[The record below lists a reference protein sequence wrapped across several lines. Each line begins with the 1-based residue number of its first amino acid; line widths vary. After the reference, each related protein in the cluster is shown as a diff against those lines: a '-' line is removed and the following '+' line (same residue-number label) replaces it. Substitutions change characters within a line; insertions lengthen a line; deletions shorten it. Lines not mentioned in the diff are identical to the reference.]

1 MKQHVILL
9 SLLCLSLPLAAQT
22 TSNQKKSVSQEI
34 EQIEKK
40 TMVGT
45 VLDENQ
51 EPLPGATIRL
61 EGTQTGTVT
70 DAEGNF
76 SILVSGRRPTLIISY
91 VGMETVNLELAPNV
105 KFAKVVMKPMVT
117 LMSEVVVTGYQNLKR
132 ENATGAYQQISSEDM
147 DKRFTGNITANLEGK
162 IAGLVMNPTKSGEEA
177 LTIRGVSSFN
187 AKTSP
192 LIVVDGLP
200 IEGGL
205 ETVNPYEVENIT
217 VLKDAAAA
225 AIYGARA
232 SNGVIVITTKRAQKE
247 RLTVDFNADLIIS
260 EKQKYDNF
268 NWASAA
274 EIIQLEKY
282 NFDAIK
288 KANSTVMDG
297 MVNDFEGGRIYSY
310 SPVMRLMMQ
319 NYMGQ
324 LNDADL
330 NATLNQW
337 SRNDYR
343 KEWQK
348 IHDRTQIDQQYN
360 LALRVQG
367 KTLSSSIVA
376 NYSYGNRGVQKEH
389 DSALNFKYDGE
400 LKVAPWM
407 NLNFGVN
414 LINSRSRSHASSTYS
429 DMNSYMAYESMY
441 NADGSLARMEG
452 DVWLG
457 EEALGDATYGLKD
470 HSFNMAEE
478 MNRNF
483 TNYRYTNIRSHVDA
497 LFKLPVEG
505 WTVQTQFQ
513 YEDINARSRTL
524 YEADSYHMRNIYNL
538 YTTAESVQE
547 WVDDPNFDWF
557 DPNIDWFDPH
567 LGQMQITNTKV
578 YHAIPDGGLLSTYH
592 ALNRFYT
599 FRAQTHYAHEF
610 GRHAVDAL
618 AGLEYRETHSTSDN
632 DLRYGYDHDTQTN
645 LNVMTDWAFLNNPT
659 TGVLGADYPVYGA
672 STNFDTTDVLHRYFS
687 WYFTANYVY
696 DKRYSLSASYRV
708 DKTDLFGTDPKFRSR
723 PLWSVGASWNM
734 HNEAFM
740 KQVSF
745 VDALKLRVSYGLTG
759 NIDSSATSY
768 LTAKLSNNSLNGNLM
783 GSLQT
788 PPNDQLRWEKTSTWN
803 VGADFALF
811 GYRLNGSLDYY
822 HKSGSDLLTLTDLDI
837 TTGWSSLTINNGE
850 MTNTG
855 IELQLDG
862 RILPAK
868 RRSDI
873 GVNLGF
879 NIAWNK
885 NKVTKVLHEAKSGSE
900 YMGMQLHEGYP
911 LNSIFSID
919 YAGIVEKD
927 GTYYVGWKDKEGQVH
942 TESVGSATFTIDDCV
957 YSGSSTPTVTGALM
971 PEITWHGFSLSAMFN
986 FYGGH
991 YMRVGNEAWSSN
1003 IGGLNG
1009 YRSTF
1014 GQGAVSRDLLRYW
1027 QGDKDVPANGYAAI
1041 NYSNMNYGR
1050 YRHTNVVHAD
1060 YIKLRNLVLG
1070 YTFDK
1075 KLCRRIGLDNLRLRV
1090 QMNNICTWAANS
1102 QGIDPEA
1109 MNVLTGTPTYATPRS
1124 YTMSLSFNL

>member
-1 MKQHVILL
+1 MKQTIILL
-9 SLLCLSLPLAAQT
+9 FLCLSLPLAAQT
-22 TSNQKKSVSQEI
+22 KGNRRNNVSQEMA
-34 EQIEKK
+34 QIKKK
-40 TMVGT
+40 TVVGT
-45 VLDENQ
+45 VLDENE

-76 SILVSGRRPTLIISY
+76 SILVSGRRPTLVISY
-91 VGMETVNLELAPNV
+91 VGMETYSAEILPDY
-105 KFAKVVMKPMVT
+105 KYMRIIMKPMVT
-117 LMSEVVVTGYQNLKR
+117 MMNEVVVTGYQNLKR
-132 ENATGAYQQISSEDM
+132 ENATGAYQQISAEEM
-147 DKRFTGNITANLEGK
+147 DKRFTGNISANLEGK
-162 IAGLVMNPTKSGEEA
+162 IPGLVFTPGKSGEEA
-177 LTIRGVSSFN
+177 LTIRGVGTFN
-187 AKTSP
+187 AKSSP

-232 SNGVIVITTKRAQKE
+232 SNGVVVITTKRAQKE
-247 RLTVDFNADLIIS
+247 RLTIDFNADLIIS
-260 EKQKYDNF
+260 EKQNYDNL

-288 KANSTVMDG
+288 KASSSVMESIQ
-297 MVNDFEGGRIYSY
+297 NDFSRNRIYSY
-310 SPVMRLMMQ
+310 SPVMRLLMQ
-319 NYMGQ
+319 NHLGQ
-324 LNDADL
+324 LTDADL
-330 NATLNQW
+330 NATLNRW
-337 SRNDYR
+337 STNDYR
-343 KEWQK
+343 KEWQN

-389 DSALNFKYDGE
+389 DSSLSFKYDGE
-400 LKVAPWM
+400 LKAAPWM
-407 NLNFGVN
+407 TLNFGVN
-414 LINSRSRSHASSTYS
+414 LLNNRSRSHAYNTYS
-429 DMNSYMAYESMY
+429 DMNSFMAYESMY
-441 NADGSLARMEG
+441 NPDGSLARMEG
-452 DVWLG
+452 NVWLG
-457 EEALGDATYGLKD
+457 EEVLGEEIYGLKD
-470 HSFNMAEE
+470 HSFNMVEE
-478 MNRNF
+478 MDRNL
-483 TNYRYTNIRSHVDA
+483 TNYRYTNVRSHVDA

-524 YEADSYHMRNIYNL
+524 YEADSYMMRNLYNL
-538 YTTAESVQE
+538 YTTAETVQE
-547 WVDDPNFDWF
+547 WVVDPDFDWF
-557 DPNIDWFDPH
+557 DPNIDWWDPH
-567 LGQMQITNTKV
+567 LGQMQVTNTKV
-578 YHAIPDGGLLSTYH
+578 FHAIPEGGLLSTSH
-592 ALNRFYT
+592 TLNRFYT

-610 GRHAVDAL
+610 GRHAIDAL
-618 AGLEYRETHSTSDN
+618 AGLEYRQTHTTTDN
-632 DLRYGYDHDTQTN
+632 DLRYGYSYDTQTN
-645 LNVMTDWAFLNNPT
+645 LNVMTDWAFLNKPT

-672 STNFDTTDVLHRYFS
+672 PTSFATTDVLHRYFS
-687 WYFTANYVY
+687 WYFTGNYVF
-696 DKRYSLSASYRV
+696 DKRYSLSGSYRV

-723 PLWSVGASWNM
+723 PLWSVGGSWNI

-740 KQVSF
+740 QSCSW

-768 LTAKLSNNSLNGNLM
+768 LTAKLSNNYLNGNLM
-783 GSLQT
+783 GGLQT

-803 VGADFALF
+803 VGTDFALF

-822 HKSGSDLLTLTDLDI
+822 RKSGTDLLTVTDLDI
-837 TTGWSSLTINNGE
+837 TTGWSSLTINSGE

-885 NKVTKVLHEAKSGSE
+885 NKVTKVSHAAESGSE
-900 YMGMQLHEGYP
+900 YLRMSLHEGYP
-911 LNSIFSID
+911 LHSLFSIN
-919 YAGIVEKD
+919 YTGIVEKD
-927 GTYYVGWKDKEGQVH
+927 GTYFVGWKDKEGVEH
-942 TESVGSATFTIDDCV
+942 TESVGSATFTVDDCV
-957 YSGSSTPTVTGALM
+957 YSGSYTPKVTGAIM
-971 PEITWHGFSLSAMFN
+971 PEVTWNGFSLSAMFN

-991 YMRVGNEAWSSN
+991 YMRIDNDVWISS
-1003 IGGLNG
+1003 IGGMNG
-1009 YRSTF
+1009 YKNSF
-1014 GQGAVSRDLLRYW
+1014 GMGAVSRDLLRFW
-1027 QGDKDVPANGYAAI
+1027 QGDKDVPANGYPTI
-1041 NYSNMNYGR
+1041 NYSKMDYGR
-1050 YRHTNVVHAD
+1050 YRHTNVVNAG
-1060 YIKLRNLVLG
+1060 YVKLRNLVLG

-1090 QMNNICTWAANS
+1090 QMNNVCTWAANS

-1109 MNVLTGTPTYATPRS
+1109 MNVVSGTPTYATPRS

>member
-1 MKQHVILL
+1 MKQSIILL
-9 SLLCLSLPLAAQT
+9 LLCLSLPLAAQT
-22 TSNQKKSVSQEI
+22 KGNRRNNVSQEI
-34 EQIEKK
+34 SQIEKK
-40 TMVGT
+40 TVVGT
-45 VLDENQ
+45 VLDENE

-61 EGTQTGTVT
+61 EGTQSGTVT

-76 SILVSGRRPTLIISY
+76 SILVSGRRPTLVISY
-91 VGMETVNLELAPNV
+91 VGMETYSAEILPDC
-105 KFAKVVMKPMVT
+105 KYMRIIMKPMVT
-117 LMSEVVVTGYQNLKR
+117 MMNEVVVTGYQNLKR
-132 ENATGAYQQISSEDM
+132 ENATGAYQQISAEEM
-147 DKRFTGNITANLEGK
+147 DKRFTGNISANLEGK
-162 IAGLVMNPTKSGEEA
+162 IPGLVYTPGKSGEEA
-177 LTIRGVSSFN
+177 LTIRGVGTFN
-187 AKTSP
+187 AKSSP

-232 SNGVIVITTKRAQKE
+232 SNGVVVITTKRAQKE
-247 RLTVDFNADLIIS
+247 RLTIDFNADLIIS
-260 EKQKYDNF
+260 EKQDYDNF

-288 KANSTVMDG
+288 KASSSVMES
-297 MVNDFEGGRIYSY
+297 MENDFSRGRIYSY
-310 SPVMRLMMQ
+310 SPVMRLLMQ
-319 NYMGQ
+319 NHLGQ
-324 LNDADL
+324 LTNADL
-330 NATLNQW
+330 DATLNRW
-337 SRNDYR
+337 STNNYR
-343 KEWQK
+343 KEWQD

-389 DSALNFKYDGE
+389 DSSLSFKYDGE
-400 LKVAPWM
+400 LKAAPWLT
-407 NLNFGVN
+407 LNFGVN
-414 LINSRSRSHASSTYS
+414 LLNNRLRSHAYNTYS
-429 DMNSYMAYESMY
+429 DMNSFMAYESMY
-441 NADGSLARMEG
+441 NPDGSLARMEG
-452 DVWLG
+452 AVYLG
-457 EEALGDATYGLKD
+457 EEALGEEVYGLKD
-470 HSFNMAEE
+470 HSFNMVEE
-478 MNRNF
+478 MDRNF
-483 TNYRYTNIRSHVDA
+483 NDYRYTNVRSHVDA

-524 YEADSYHMRNIYNL
+524 YEADSYMMRNLYNL
-538 YTTAESVQE
+538 YTTAETVQE
-547 WVDDPNFDWF
+547 WVVDPDFDWW
-557 DPNIDWFDPH
+557 DPNIDWWDPH
-567 LGQMQITNTKV
+567 LGQMQVTNTKV
-578 YHAIPDGGLLSTYH
+578 FHAIPEGGLLSTSH
-592 ALNRFYT
+592 TLNRFYT
-599 FRAQTHYAHEF
+599 YRAQTHYAREF
-610 GRHAVDAL
+610 GRHAIDAL
-618 AGLEYRETHSTSDN
+618 AGLEYRQTHTTTDS
-632 DLRYGYDHDTQTN
+632 DLRYGYSHDTQTN
-645 LNVMTDWAFLNNPT
+645 LNVMTDWAFLNKPT

-672 STNFDTTDVLHRYFS
+672 PTSFATTDVLHRYFS
-687 WYFTANYVY
+687 WYFTGNYVF

-723 PLWSVGASWNM
+723 PLWSVGGSWNL

-740 KQVSF
+740 KSCSW

-768 LTAKLSNNSLNGNLM
+768 LTAKLSNNYLNGNLM
-783 GSLQT
+783 GGLQT

-803 VGADFALF
+803 VGTDFALF

-822 HKSGSDLLTLTDLDI
+822 RKSGTDLLTVTDLDI
-837 TTGWSSLTINNGE
+837 TTGWSSLTINSGK
-850 MTNTG
+850 MTNRG

-885 NKVTKVLHEAKSGSE
+885 NKVTKVSHAAESGSE
-900 YMGMQLHEGYP
+900 YLRMSLHEGYP
-911 LNSIFSID
+911 LHSLFSIN
-919 YAGIVEKD
+919 YTGIVEKD
-927 GTYYVGWKDKEGQVH
+927 GTYFVGWKDKEGVEH
-942 TESVGSATFTIDDCV
+942 TESVGSATFTVDDCV
-957 YSGSSTPTVTGALM
+957 YSGSYTPKVTGAIM
-971 PEITWHGFSLSAMFN
+971 PEVTWNGFSLSAMFN

-991 YMRVGNEAWSSN
+991 YMRIDNDVWNSS
-1003 IGGLNG
+1003 IGGMNG
-1009 YRSTF
+1009 YKNSF
-1014 GQGAVSRDLLRYW
+1014 GMGAVSRDLLRFW
-1027 QGDKDVPANGYAAI
+1027 QGDKDVPANGYPTI
-1041 NYSNMNYGR
+1041 NYSDMSYGR
-1050 YRHTNVVHAD
+1050 YRHTNVVHAG
-1060 YIKLRNLVLG
+1060 YVKLRNLVLG

-1090 QMNNICTWAANS
+1090 QMNNVCTWAANS

-1109 MNVLTGTPTYATPRS
+1109 MNVVSGTPTYATPRS